1 MKAKKTL
8 FVIFVALLLTLPL
21 LLSNFA
27 MASVA
32 DSEPPITNEPRPTPA
47 EYFRVVFDANG
58 GSWADGDVQKIS
70 FVQKGDLIYVGGFMG
85 LPSKDSSE
93 PLSWNTNADGTG
105 KTWNFAVDRVDG
117 DITLYAQYTALAAA
131 PAPSLPQTGN
141 AQSTLLPLLLVA
153 AIAAVACIVISRR
166 NRA

>member
-1 MKAKKTL
+1 
-8 FVIFVALLLTLPL
+8 
-21 LLSNFA
+21 
-27 MASVA
+27 
-32 DSEPPITNEPRPTPA
+32 
-47 EYFRVVFDANG
+47 
-58 GSWADGDVQKIS
+58 
-70 FVQKGDLIYVGGFMG
+70 MG

-105 KTWNFAVDRVDG
+105 KTWSFAVDRVDG

-153 AIAAVACIVISRR
+153 AIAAVAWIVISRR